1 MRGPLQPLQPL
12 QKAQLQPPFGPSVD
26 SLCHPCITTH
36 LSYSVLSLKL
46 PPPPCTVLL
55 VWPGRLIATCG
66 AVVWVSV
73 QSLSSAPFH
82 LHEGRAMMSTFSMP
96 PGSFS
101 NDLQIVIA
109 SGQSNVPWIFM
120 KFDGVWMAYLWGYIM
135 IQWHMALYSIY
146 LYSQIFCIL
155 GIAQCIIATGN
166 SLSNPLG
173 DRYVHWKDG
182 SFLTGMR
189 YWLVVSTPLKNISQL
204 GWLFPIYGKIKLL
217 FQTTNQAK
225 RIDSLSPV

>member
-1 MRGPLQPLQPL
+1 
-12 QKAQLQPPFGPSVD
+12 
-26 SLCHPCITTH
+26 
-36 LSYSVLSLKL
+36 
-46 PPPPCTVLL
+46 
-55 VWPGRLIATCG
+55 
-66 AVVWVSV
+66 
-73 QSLSSAPFH
+73 
-82 LHEGRAMMSTFSMP
+82 
-96 PGSFS
+96 
-101 NDLQIVIA
+101 
-109 SGQSNVPWIFM
+109 
-120 KFDGVWMAYLWGYIM
+120 M

-204 GWLFPIYGKIKLL
+204 G
-217 FQTTNQAK
+217 
-225 RIDSLSPV
+225 